1 MAERKSGSART
12 FWRVR
17 TSSKAFHVRSECYN
31 RVMKPTFLV
40 FAALALT
47 TPLIATAKS
56 HKTHAAAKKT
66 AAPAA
71 ETGATNFSVKG
82 ADGSVKN
89 YQIEVPASL
98 PAGGSGSKIS
108 QQQAVLA
115 ALAWAPG
122 FYGSTGTAAATSAEF
137 KTTPSSYY
145 LVSLTGK
152 IGDSTQQLYAAVL
165 EDGRIVRPTVTTG
178 VPEKHMAK
186 SKSAP
191 AKKSKK

>member
-17 TSSKAFHVRSECYN
+17 TSSKAFHVGSECYN
-31 RVMKPTFLV
+31 RVMKHTFLV

-56 HKTHAAAKKT
+56 HKPQAAEKNPA
-66 AAPAA
+66 AA

-98 PAGGSGSKIS
+98 PAASGASSKIS
-108 QQQAVLA
+108 QQSAVLA
-115 ALAWAPG
+115 ALGWAPG
-122 FYGSTGTAAATSAEF
+122 IE
-137 KTTPSSYY
+137 
-145 LVSLTGK
+145 
-152 IGDSTQQLYAAVL
+152 
-165 EDGRIVRPTVTTG
+165 
-178 VPEKHMAK
+178 
-186 SKSAP
+186 
-191 AKKSKK
+191 